1 MTSQG
6 GVRGRLDD
14 WLNPIVV
21 KELRQAVHGKFVG
34 AALLL
39 LLVVQLAAL
48 GIYIVS
54 NGDFTD
60 RFDAGRSAFMF
71 LLAILMAI
79 CLLFVPAYT
88 SMRLA
93 FERDTNVDLLFVT
106 TIKPSAIVWGK
117 LFAALT
123 ITVLI
128 FSACMPF
135 MVFTYWLRGIDLPSI
150 FVLMAAGFLVVAV
163 AVQLATFV
171 ACLPAS
177 RVLKVFLSLLALI
190 VFLQG
195 YIATLTWSYY
205 SLTAGIGSR
214 LANWSFWGPALSVI
228 MVAAAVLGLLFSLSV
243 AMIKPAAS
251 NRALPVRLFVTG
263 MWLVSGIAS
272 TVISYLQKDNSALSV
287 WSVLSMLVFAGA
299 FFVAVSE
306 REQLG
311 PRVARKIPWS
321 GLRIPAFF
329 LFSGGASGVAWGA
342 LMSLLTYLSVKLL
355 AASSVTLSTAGGSIK
370 ESQVWAAGLALYGLA
385 YSMTALLVRRYLLAR
400 WMGIKYTWFVAM
412 LLLAAG
418 CTIPFLIGYMVAFGN
433 FSRAADIGGWL
444 VTNPFALG
452 IDSYQSTYLVFAG
465 GWALLASV
473 LNADWFIEQIH
484 AFRPPDVSVPTSDE
498 SSEHKL

>member
-6 GVRGRLDD
+6 GVRSRLDD

-21 KELRQAVHGKFVG
+21 KELRQAVQGKFVA

-39 LLVVQLAAL
+39 LLIVQLAAL

-54 NGDFTD
+54 SGDFAG
-60 RFDAGRSAFMF
+60 RYDAGRNAFMF

-79 CLLFVPAYT
+79 CLIFVPAYT
-88 SMRLA
+88 AIRLA

-150 FVLMAAGFLVVAV
+150 FVLLMASFLVVAV

-171 ACLPAS
+171 ACLPS
-177 RVLKVFLSLLALI
+177 GRVLKILLSLLALI
-190 VFLQG
+190 LFLQAF
-195 YIATLTWSYY
+195 IATLTWSYY
-205 SLTAGIGSR
+205 SLSTGIGSR
-214 LANWSFWGPALSVI
+214 LGSWTFWGPASAVI
-228 MVAAAVLGLLFSLSV
+228 LIAAAVLGLLFSLSV
-243 AMIKPAAS
+243 AMIKPVSA

-263 MWLVSGIAS
+263 MWFVSGIAS
-272 TVISYLQKDNSALSV
+272 AVIAYVQRDNTALSV
-287 WSVLSMLVFAGA
+287 WSVLSVLVFAGA

-311 PRVARKIPWS
+311 PRVSRAIPWS
-321 GLRIPAFF
+321 ALRLPAFF
-329 LFSGGASGVAWGA
+329 LFSGGASGVAWAA
-342 LMSLLTYLSVKLL
+342 LMSLLTYLAVFFI
-355 AASSVTLSTAGGSIK
+355 AASSTTLKAGGSIR
-370 ESQVWAAGLALYGLA
+370 ESQVWVGGLAMYGLA
-385 YSMTALLVRRYLLAR
+385 YSMSALLARRYLLAR
-400 WMGIKYTWFVAM
+400 LMGPKYTWLIALV
-412 LLLAAG
+412 LLVAG
-418 CTIPFLIGYMVAFGN
+418 CIIPFLIGYLVAFGSFN
-433 FSRAADIGGWL
+433 RPEDIGGWL
-444 VTNPFALG
+444 VTNPFTLG

-473 LNADWFIEQIH
+473 LNADWLIEQIK
-484 AFRPPDVSVPTSDE
+484 AFRPHVT
-498 SSEHKL
+498 

>member
-6 GVRGRLDD
+6 GVRSRLDD

-21 KELRQAVHGKFVG
+21 KELRQAVQGKFVA

-39 LLVVQLAAL
+39 LLIIQLAAL

-54 NGDFTD
+54 NGDFAG
-60 RFDAGRSAFMF
+60 RYDAGRYAFMF

-79 CLLFVPAYT
+79 CLIFVPAYT
-88 SMRLA
+88 AIRLA

-150 FVLMAAGFLVVAV
+150 FVLMMASFLVVAV

-171 ACLPAS
+171 ACLPS
-177 RVLKVFLSLLALI
+177 GRVLKILLSLLALI
-190 VFLQG
+190 LFLQAF
-195 YIATLTWSYY
+195 IATLTWSYY
-205 SLTAGIGSR
+205 SLSTGIGSR
-214 LANWSFWGPALSVI
+214 LGSWTFWGPASAVI
-228 MVAAAVLGLLFSLSV
+228 LIAAAVLGLLFSLSV
-243 AMIKPAAS
+243 AMIKPVSA

-263 MWLVSGIAS
+263 MWLASGIGGA
-272 TVISYLQKDNSALSV
+272 VIAYVQRDNTALSV
-287 WSVLSMLVFAGA
+287 WSVLSVLVFAGA

-311 PRVARKIPWS
+311 PRVARTIPWS
-321 GLRIPAFF
+321 GLRLPAFF
-329 LFSGGASGVAWGA
+329 LFSGGASGVAWAA
-342 LMSLLTYLSVKLL
+342 LMSLLTYWAVFFL
-355 AASSVTLSTAGGSIK
+355 AASATTLKAGGSIK
-370 ESQVWAAGLALYGLA
+370 ESQVWVGGLAMYGLA
-385 YSMTALLVRRYLLAR
+385 YAMSALLARRYLLAR
-400 WMGIKYTWFVAM
+400 WMGPKYTWLIALV
-412 LLLAAG
+412 LLAAG
-418 CTIPFLIGYMVAFGN
+418 CVIPFLIGYLVTFGSFN
-433 FSRAADIGGWL
+433 RAEDIGGWL

-452 IDSYQSTYLVFAG
+452 IDSYHVTYLFFAS
-465 GWALLASV
+465 GWALLTSL
-473 LNADWFIEQIH
+473 LNVDWFIEQIA
-484 AFRPPDVSVPTSDE
+484 AFRPHEP
-498 SSEHKL
+498 